1 MGSSGYSDGKVVLR
15 ESINIKEETPHD
27 KNNSL
32 ENSGEPNGL
41 LQLSIDSKRNMDGDE
56 DK

>member
-1 MGSSGYSDGKVVLR
+1 MGSSGYSDVKVVLR
-15 ESINIKEETPHD
+15 ESINLKEETPYD

-32 ENSGEPNGL
+32 ENSVEPNGL
-41 LQLSIDSKRNMDGDE
+41 QQLSIDSKRNMDGDA